1 MRMKKILTLLLIM
14 VAFVGQT
21 NAWNNV
27 YLFYKGNSYSG
38 TGNEFTR
45 VNDNSF
51 YYIVPRNDSYCDGND
66 FFFRINV
73 LGGSDWFQYGP
84 SINDTE
90 ITLDGITQG
99 RDDTRSENAYKIPYN
114 GSSNYY
120 RINFNYDSTN
130 EEWVISVTYSES
142 FNITYIDA
150 ANWNWEGGVH
160 FYTFQGAFSTCGAWP
175 GTTITQ
181 VDGQY
186 SATVEGFADGK
197 VSINDNGGNKH
208 EKDLVNNGVYH
219 SHFVKIEGVDV
230 GSIDLYAVKA
240 NISSAGYATFSSTK
254 ALDFTSE
261 STIQACKA
269 SVAAGGN
276 ITYTAVTSVA
286 ANEGV
291 LLRRADGTIA
301 SASSIIPLHANQSV
315 AANESNDFVGITFK
329 QKLAQKAD
337 EKTNYILTIHTSTGD
352 GPLGFYKVNHGGSW
366 CAAGTA
372 YLSTSASP
380 GSARD
385 YFPLWD
391 DVAPVESIVKGV
403 ENTNLP
409 VYDLQGRCVAN
420 PQKGLYIVN
429 GKKVVI
435 K

>member
-21 NAWNNV
+21 NAWDNV
-27 YLFYKGNSYSG
+27 YLFYKGNGYG
-38 TGNEFTR
+38 GNADEFSK

-51 YYIVPRNDSYCDGND
+51 FYIVPRNTDFCDSND
-66 FFFRINV
+66 FYFRINV
-73 LGGSDWFQYGP
+73 KGGSDWFQYGP
-84 SINDTE
+84 SENGKV

-120 RINFNYDSTN
+120 RINFNYDSTS

-150 ANWNWEGGVH
+150 ANWNWGGGVH
-160 FYTFQGAFSTCGAWP
+160 FYTFQGYFSTCGAWP
-175 GTTITQ
+175 GATITK

-197 VSINDNGGNKH
+197 VSINDNGENKH

-219 SHFVKIEGVDV
+219 SHES
-230 GSIDLYAVKA
+230 SIDLYAVKA

-254 ALDFTSE
+254 ALNFSGET
-261 STIQACKA
+261 TIQACKA

-301 SASSIIPLHANQSV
+301 SASSIIPLNADQSV
-315 AANESNDFVGITFK
+315 AANASNDFVGITFK
-329 QKLAQKAD
+329 QKLAQTANS
-337 EKTNYILTIHTSTGD
+337 KTNYILTTQKSDGTT
-352 GPLGFYKVNHGGSW
+352 GPLGFYKVNTNGSW

-372 YLSTSASP
+372 YLATSASP

-403 ENTNLP
+403 ENTDLP